1 MIREYKGYYE
11 FLKDEM
17 DRFRGDFD
25 NYIFYVP
32 EFFKLLCDLLNED
45 IEKED
50 RNKISCALGYFVA
63 PEDVIPE
70 EIYGPAGYID
80 DIFLCCFVLNDLKD
94 KYGIKLLKSLWN
106 HDEDLEFVLN
116 YSYKESSKII
126 KEKNL
131 EDEILKYVGL
141 K

>member
-106 HDEDLEFVLN
+106 HDEDLKFVLN